1 MRTPSP
7 DPTRAIAPGCY
18 GESMAE
24 TAARRL
30 TPDEFLVWE
39 RSQKDRHIH
48 VRGQV
53 FAMADGSPRHNGL
66 CAEMIGR
73 LAEGL
78 RGGPCRVFTSDQK
91 LGLPEDVFVYADA
104 VVVCGPVAL
113 RSGTTDVVTN
123 PRVVVEVLSKNTE
136 TYDRGEKQRGYLSL
150 PSVEHFVLV
159 SQREPRVE
167 VYTRQADGSFRFD
180 VVEVGRVVRLERLKL
195 TIDVDALYAGAFEL
209 PGD

>member
-1 MRTPSP
+1 M
-7 DPTRAIAPGCY
+7 AVGCY
-18 GESMAE
+18 SESMTE

-39 RSQKDRHIH
+39 RSQRDRHIY
-48 VRGQV
+48 VRGHV
-53 FAMADGSPRHNGL
+53 FAMAGGSPRHNALG
-66 CAEMIGR
+66 AEMIAR
-73 LAEGL
+73 LADGL
-78 RGGPCRVFTSDQK
+78 RGGPCRAFTSDQK
-91 LGLPEDVFVYADA
+91 LGLPKDEFVYADA
-104 VVVCGPVAL
+104 VVICGPLAL

-150 PSVEHFVLV
+150 PSLEHFVLV

-167 VYTRQADGSFRFD
+167 VYTRQADGSFRF
-180 VVEVGRVVRLERLKL
+180 EIAEAGGAIRIERLGL
-195 TIDVDALYAGAFEL
+195 TIDVDALYSGVFEL